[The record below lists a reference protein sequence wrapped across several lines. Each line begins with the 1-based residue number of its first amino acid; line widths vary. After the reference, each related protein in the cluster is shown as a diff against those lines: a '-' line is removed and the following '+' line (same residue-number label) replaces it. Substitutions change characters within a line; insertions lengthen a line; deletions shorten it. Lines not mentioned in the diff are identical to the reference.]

1 MEVRV
6 QTWGDDLR
14 LPCITDAATLGPLL
28 SSVEYLRNTTVPF
41 QSKHLHSLKR
51 DIWYVLRRPCDRS
64 RSGFLYVWSAQSCCV
79 YISGEAPSAK
89 RPTPRVALL
98 RLRVDPQFF
107 GDGVG
112 PTVFAATLSAASRR
126 LWIEDTLI
134 WKGRPLTEDT
144 FSTRWRK
151 GREWL
156 ANYCLLDTRLL
167 SDLSIEMAS
176 WTSLDSMTDTGVWE
190 LQPEGV
196 GRKRM
201 LWMENRGSPVLSSMP
216 PPPEPVASVPV
227 LDLAGPLIAVATR
240 EAGPEQW
247 SLASADGSSLGRALI
262 RTLAVSSELRSSKT
276 ARVEVVWAAEFKKWE
291 ILAVTQ
297 GMASHSSFFGTPS

>member
-1 MEVRV
+1 MDIRV

-14 LPCITDAATLGPLL
+14 LPCLTDQATISPLL
-28 SSVEYLRNTTVPF
+28 AAVEHLRNTTVPF

-64 RSGFLYVWSAQSCCV
+64 RSGFLYLWPAQSCCV
-79 YISGEAPSAK
+79 YISGEPASVK
-89 RPTPRVALL
+89 RPSPRVALL

-112 PTVFAATLSAASRR
+112 PTVFAATLSPASRR
-126 LWIEDTLI
+126 LWIEDTLV

-167 SDLSIEMAS
+167 SDLSVEMAS
-176 WTSLDSMTDTGVWE
+176 WGPLTSMTDTGVWE

-196 GRKRM
+196 RRPRM

-216 PPPEPVASVPV
+216 PPPEPATSVPV

-240 EAGPEQW
+240 EAGPDQW

-276 ARVEVVWAAEFKKWE
+276 ARVEVAWAAEFKKWE
-291 ILAVTQ
+291 ILSVTQ